1 MKVSGWA
8 ADESACG
15 FYRIAQPFAAL
26 AAAGEDVS
34 VETTAVRGA
43 DLLED
48 GTTLIVAQRT
58 ADPEQTILLDAL
70 KQGGIPYLYETD
82 DALLNLDPA
91 NPVAKAYAS
100 PVVRFVIETAMLNA
114 EAITVSTPE
123 LAEMVSPYGEAHVL
137 PNALPD
143 YFLSLD
149 FDSIEGRKSDGI
161 VVVSWAGSSTHHGD
175 FHKEVQYGLRKSLA
189 WNDHLRFVCQG
200 HDYRRALRVEGI
212 HVPWSEDIPSF
223 HRSLTGY
230 DIGLC
235 PLAVTPFN
243 KAKSGLK
250 AMEYQAAGVVPVAQ
264 DMPGYRSIITDG
276 VDGFLVRT
284 AKEWLDAIQ
293 TLATDHELRARMR
306 EAGLA
311 RTAERTYSARVG
323 EWQAVYR
330 KFSAS

>member
-8 ADESACG
+8 ADEGACG
-15 FYRIAQPFAAL
+15 FYRVAQPFAAL
-26 AAAGEDVS
+26 AAAGEDVT
-34 VETTAVRGA
+34 VVTDAVRGS

-48 GTTLIVAQRT
+48 GTSLIVAQRT
-58 ADPEQTILLDAL
+58 ADAEQTVLLDAL
-70 KQGGIPYLYETD
+70 KQEGIPYLYETD

-91 NPVAKAYAS
+91 NPVAKEYAN
-100 PVVRFVIETAMLNA
+100 PVTRFVIETAMLNS

-123 LAEMVSPYGEAHVL
+123 LAEMVAPYGEPHVL
-137 PNALPD
+137 PNGLPD

-149 FDSIEGRKSDGI
+149 LHSAEGRKSDGI
-161 VVVSWAGSSTHHGD
+161 VVIAWAGSSTHHGD
-175 FHKEVQYGLRKSLA
+175 FHKEVQYGLRKTLA
-189 WNDHLRFVCQG
+189 WHDHTRFVCQG
-200 HDYRRALRVEGI
+200 HDYRRQLRVEGI
-212 HVPWSEDIPSF
+212 HVPWSKDIPSF
-223 HRSLTGY
+223 HRTLPDY

-284 AKEWLDAIQ
+284 GKEWLDAIQ
-293 TLATDHELRARMR
+293 ALATDHDLRARMR

-323 EWQAVYR
+323 EWQAVYE
-330 KFSAS
+330 KFSA